1 MGTLLPR
8 VSGCRRWL
16 LSFGEQRP
24 RVARNTGLAC
34 SKEKPST
41 KEKVWKSLLSLSRTV
56 NVLFLR
62 LATAGLATTLRIHTD
77 RAVVAHRFTA
87 VLGVRSSA
95 SKGQYCASA
104 EDTLCLSPDL
114 QFLTQSHLFGKLAPV
129 SDGFNRDKLADEA
142 PVGNSHCLDVA
153 QTSLHSR
160 LWLSTLES
168 FLMLPLV
175 IVLTSKLKPNG

>member
-1 MGTLLPR
+1 MFPGVGVVCCHLENRDQEWRATRGWR
-8 VSGCRRWL
+8 VPL
-16 LSFGEQRP
+16 VHTIHQR
-24 RVARNTGLAC
+24 
-34 SKEKPST
+34 E
-41 KEKVWKSLLSLSRTV
+41 SLEVLTLSLSHRERPLSQIGHGRTGYDTAYSHGQSRGCSSV
-56 NVLFLR
+56 HCRAGCEIKCFERRVLCFCRRHFVPL
-62 LATAGLATTLRIHTD
+62 TMNT
-77 RAVVAHRFTA
+77 
-87 VLGVRSSA
+87 
-95 SKGQYCASA
+95 
-104 EDTLCLSPDL
+104 PDL